1 MAVTTKIIVQQ
12 ILNIDDTKATASKF
26 PRYTVTLGNSI
37 SSITASELVSSIEAA
52 AKSAALPKTLK

>member
-26 PRYTVTLGNSI
+26 PRYTVTL
-37 SSITASELVSSIEAA
+37 EKLLLVSFLDIQ
-52 AKSAALPKTLK
+52 